1 MIGSTNDH
9 EDGQEQL
16 EDVEVV
22 EEGPED
28 VVLRVEGVPVQY
40 STVQYSTVQYRDS
53 AYLAASSTLLML
65 PEMAYSAPPSAIFT

>member
-28 VVLRVEGVPVQY
+28 VVLRVEGEPV
-40 STVQYSTVQYRDS
+40 S
-53 AYLAASSTLLML
+53 AGHQLGVVHQVEALHHPGSHAAPQQL
-65 PEMAYSAPPSAIFT
+65 EPPRRHVGGG